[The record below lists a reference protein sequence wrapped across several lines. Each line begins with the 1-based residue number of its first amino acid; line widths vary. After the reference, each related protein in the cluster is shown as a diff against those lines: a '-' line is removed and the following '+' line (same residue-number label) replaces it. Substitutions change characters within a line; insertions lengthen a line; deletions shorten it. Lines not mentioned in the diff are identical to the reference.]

1 VYDQLT
7 ATTAAAA
14 AAAGDIARIVA
25 VADSY
30 TTPINY
36 IILVSLSLSL
46 SSTPAKYQTVGLHD
60 TQPLRLNGCFSGHLK
75 SNFFGFCY
83 RDLD

>member
-7 ATTAAAA
+7 AATTAA

-46 SSTPAKYQTVGLHD
+46 SLSLSH
-60 TQPLRLNGCFSGHLK
+60 PLLQNIRL
-75 SNFFGFCY
+75 
-83 RDLD
+83 

>member
-46 SSTPAKYQTVGLHD
+46 SH
-60 TQPLRLNGCFSGHLK
+60 PLLQNIRL
-75 SNFFGFCY
+75 
-83 RDLD
+83 